1 MNIINKLFGTHSER
15 ELKLITPTID
25 KIEALRPTMQAL
37 TDEELRDKTKE
48 YKQLSERQRNVYLAW
63 SITGYS

>member
-15 ELKLITPTID
+15 ELKLIAPTID

-37 TDEELRDKTKE
+37 TDEEL
-48 YKQLSERQRNVYLAW
+48 
-63 SITGYS
+63 